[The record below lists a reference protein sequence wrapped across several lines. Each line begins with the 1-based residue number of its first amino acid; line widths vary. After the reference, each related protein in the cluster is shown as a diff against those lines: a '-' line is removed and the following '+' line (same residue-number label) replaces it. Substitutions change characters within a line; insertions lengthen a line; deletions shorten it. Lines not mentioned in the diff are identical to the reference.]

1 MKIVT
6 NCDAIRE
13 FRMIYFYRR
22 RCMFPPILLIHFR
35 SSQHTFVSLTM
46 TLFLLMPFVMLDF
59 VTIVPSHLLIH
70 CSYLDHGLVFV
81 YWYRYHPSSW
91 WLKLFQIISIAT
103 TLRSKQTEVDDCLLL
118 LDVSNTSTTGTT
130 TVVAIYL
137 NI

>member
-70 CSYLDHGLVFV
+70 CSYYLDHGLVFV
-81 YWYRYHPSSW
+81 YRYWYHPSSW
-91 WLKLFQIISIAT
+91 WLKLFQVIYQ
-103 TLRSKQTEVDDCLLL
+103 LRRRCVQNKQKSMIVYYCWMFQVLPVLQ
-118 LDVSNTSTTGTT
+118 
-130 TVVAIYL
+130 
-137 NI
+137 

>member
-70 CSYLDHGLVFV
+70 CLYYLDHGLVFV

-91 WLKLFQIISIAT
+91 WLKLFQIKSIAT

-118 LDVSNTSTTGTT
+118 LDVSSTTGTT